1 VSRLGRARGTLRAD
15 TLRSALRRVRP
26 SSRAALVKGIAAG
39 AAVVAGLA
47 VVLLVLSAAFSIF
60 YAEYGFHPQEN
71 ARSWAALTPAYA
83 DSTLCQRCHGAEYA
97 PWATSPHQSVV
108 CESCHGPLRAHATEV
123 SPNAPAGSVAVA
135 RVPDGICVTCH
146 ARVTGRPAAFPQVEL
161 ATHYAGASC
170 LWCHDP
176 HDATALRPPDIP
188 HSLDRLPACVTC
200 HVPGG
205 LKPVPA
211 GHVESSDAVCRTCHA
226 RPAAVVPPPAADVA
240 RPAAAAVRP

>member
-1 VSRLGRARGTLRAD
+1 MSRLRDAMAGARAASVL
-15 TLRSALRRVRP
+15 SAVRRRRP
-26 SSRAALVKGIAAG
+26 SSRAGLVKGIAAG
-39 AAVVAGLA
+39 TALLAGLA
-47 VVLLVLSAAFSIF
+47 VAVLVLGAAFSLF

-83 DSTLCQRCHGAEYA
+83 DAAVCQRCHQPEYT
-97 PWATSPHQSVV
+97 PWVASRHRTVV
-108 CESCHGPLRAHATEV
+108 CESCHGPLAGHAAET
-123 SPNAPAGSVAVA
+123 SPDAPPGSVVLA

-146 ARVTGRPAAFPQVEL
+146 ARVVGRPLAFPQVDL

-176 HDATALRPPDIP
+176 HDATAVRPPDIP

-205 LKPVPA
+205 LKPVPV
-211 GHVESSDAVCRTCHA
+211 GHVESSDAVCRTCHL
-226 RPAAVVPPPAADVA
+226 RPAALE
-240 RPAAAAVRP
+240 VRP